1 MYDKLQLGTHA
12 NVPNSVFIVG
22 PCVRCTKEYKI
33 FYPINKINKA
43 LMMHQ
48 EGKLI
53 QECFPD
59 LDADSREFLISGIC
73 PECWNIIFPSEEEDN
88 SLAQY
93 MDPDCLEEIN
103 VIEEFE
109 EIDELSSDSFVGD
122 DIYFLPTEIPTE
134 PDPIQQLPEDL
145 C

>member
-1 MYDKLQLGTHA
+1 MYDKLSLGTHS

-22 PCVRCTKEYKI
+22 PCARCTREYKI
-33 FYPINKINKA
+33 FYPINKINEA
-43 LMMHQ
+43 LMMYQ

-59 LDADSREFLISGIC
+59 MNADSREFLISGIC
-73 PECWNIIFPSEEEDN
+73 PECWKIIFPPENDE
-88 SLAQY
+88 SLSNV
-93 MDPDCLEEIN
+93 MDIDCLEE
-103 VIEEFE
+103 FE
-109 EIDELSSDSFVGD
+109 EVDDFTAIDEEDFD
-122 DIYFLPTEIPTE
+122 DIYFLPTEIPTD